1 MDRMSKAAEEFDAHA
16 AEYDKWFESAEGSAL
31 FASEVGAILP
41 HAMIPEHPFL
51 EIGVGTGRFAKELE
65 IDEGIDPSE
74 QMLIFAR
81 ERGVKAQRAA
91 GEDIPFADASF
102 GAVFV
107 LLTLCF
113 IETPEK
119 VLLDAARVLK
129 PGGCVV
135 VGFINRDSA
144 WGGRYMR
151 KKAEGHPIY
160 RHARFYSSAEL
171 SAMLKN
177 AGLHVEAATSSPF
190 QPPSN
195 NPHREEARPGIA
207 DDAGFICIR
216 AKKVSGGMNDRE

>member
-1 MDRMSKAAEEFDAHA
+1 MSKASEAFDTHA
-16 AEYDKWFESAEGSAL
+16 AEYDKWFESAEGSVL
-31 FASEVGAILP
+31 FASEVGATLP
-41 HAMIPEHPFL
+41 YAMILEYPFL

-65 IDEGIDPSE
+65 IDEGVDPSE

-81 ERGVKAQRAA
+81 KRGVKVQGST

-119 VLLDAARVLK
+119 VLLEVARVLK
-129 PGGCVV
+129 TRGCLV

-144 WGGRYMR
+144 WGGFYMR
-151 KKAEGHPIY
+151 KQAEGHPIY
-160 RHARFYSSAEL
+160 RHARFYNAAEVSS
-171 SAMLKN
+171 MLKN
-177 AGLHVEAATSSPF
+177 AGLHVEAATSSLF

-195 NPHREEARPGIA
+195 NLYREEARPGISE
-207 DDAGFICIR
+207 DAGFICIR
-216 AKKVSGGMNDRE
+216 ARKVSRGINDRA